1 MITSRCF
8 APPMIGADFRR
19 RLVAVPDEVGPRLLI
34 KRGRYGDK
42 RRTTMA
48 KRALC
53 VASVLL
59 MLASTPSPGVAE
71 FAGTVR
77 RDEVVVVGITT
88 VNGSESGAT
97 IFLLAGDKVQDV
109 ISLSAAFGETHRV
122 ELPIT
127 RNARRIIV
135 LVDVPPGG
143 NTRVTIS
150 ADGGPVFPDA
160 TISED
165 KRYTLNVR

>member
-1 MITSRCF
+1 
-8 APPMIGADFRR
+8 
-19 RLVAVPDEVGPRLLI
+19 V
-34 KRGRYGDK
+34 
-42 RRTTMA
+42 
-48 KRALC
+48 
-53 VASVLL
+53 
-59 MLASTPSPGVAE
+59 VAE